1 MPVGADQ
8 VPSESSLL
16 HGADAAD
23 RGARGGI
30 ARIGLEL
37 DPQAIQPFE
46 CVSQQQQLGGGV
58 HRAAL
63 PIPADKRPADF
74 DPPVFRGNSAE
85 SGGADDLVAH
95 GIDDRERQRLAL
107 DGVVERGSD
116 ERIDCRAR
124 FQRLGKPAGQ
134 PGPDR

>member
-1 MPVGADQ
+1 
-8 VPSESSLL
+8 
-16 HGADAAD
+16 
-23 RGARGGI
+23 
-30 ARIGLEL
+30 
-37 DPQAIQPFE
+37 
-46 CVSQQQQLGGGV
+46 
-58 HRAAL
+58 
-63 PIPADKRPADF
+63 
-74 DPPVFRGNSAE
+74 
-85 SGGADDLVAH
+85 LVAH